1 LAHKSEPNK
10 EPNHVYGNDTFRP
23 FRQHD
28 GIQKNPNDALRES
41 GGRAVAVLS
50 HNKPAFY
57 MVPPERY
64 EAMLE
69 ALDDLQ
75 LVRVAKE
82 RLKQKGRA
90 IEVTLDDL

>member
-1 LAHKSEPNK
+1 MAMEAILSDLSVSMTEFK
-10 EPNHVYGNDTFRP
+10 
-23 FRQHD
+23 
-28 GIQKNPNDALRES
+28 KNPNDALRES
-41 GGRAVAVLS
+41 KGQTVAVLS

-69 ALDDLQ
+69 QIDDLQ
-75 LVRVAKE
+75 LVRLAKE

-90 IEVTLDDL
+90 VEVTLDDL